1 MHTFEIW
8 APEARTVEVK
18 IAEKSF
24 PLTKREGGWWM
35 AEVATAGP
43 GTDYAF
49 VVNGEEPALPDPRS
63 PWQPKGV
70 HGPSRLFNLAA
81 WNDGKASDGKWTDD
95 GWRPRSLEKAILYEL
110 HLGTFTPEGTLE
122 AAESRLEYLADL
134 GITHIE
140 LMPVATFAG
149 DRGWGY
155 DGVDLYAPH
164 CAYGGPAALLHF
176 INACHGAGLGVL
188 LDVVYNHF
196 GPMGNYLPKFAP
208 YLTGNHVTP
217 WGDAVN
223 LEEAESDGVRRF
235 FIDNALM
242 WLRDYHFDGLRLDAV
257 HALVDRSAI
266 HFLEQLA
273 AEVHHLGLSLG
284 KDLVVIAE
292 SDLND
297 PRLVWATDAGG
308 YGLDAQWSDDFHHA
322 LFTVL
327 TGEKQGY
334 YEDFGS
340 LADLAKALE
349 KTFVYD
355 DVYSRFRKR
364 HHGRPAQGLPGHRF
378 LGYIQNHDQVGNR
391 AKGERLGQIVSL
403 GRAKIAA
410 AIVLTSPFI
419 PLLFQGEEFGASTPF
434 QYFTGYED
442 AEMGRLVSAG
452 RKREFAAFGWKPE
465 EIPDPQDRETFERSK
480 LRWEELAESPHREM
494 LAWYKKL
501 IKLRQRLADLSSG
514 APGSTR
520 VRYDEQARWLI
531 VERSR
536 ARVLCN
542 LGSESVRLE
551 TGGRPEL
558 LLASDESVAVD
569 EKGIALGPDAAAI
582 ILVAG

>member
-1 MHTFEIW
+1 
-8 APEARTVEVK
+8 
-18 IAEKSF
+18 
-24 PLTKREGGWWM
+24 
-35 AEVATAGP
+35 
-43 GTDYAF
+43 
-49 VVNGEEPALPDPRS
+49 
-63 PWQPKGV
+63 
-70 HGPSRLFNLAA
+70 
-81 WNDGKASDGKWTDD
+81 
-95 GWRPRSLEKAILYEL
+95 
-110 HLGTFTPEGTLE
+110 
-122 AAESRLEYLADL
+122 
-134 GITHIE
+134 
-140 LMPVATFAG
+140 
-149 DRGWGY
+149 
-155 DGVDLYAPH
+155 
-164 CAYGGPAALLHF
+164 
-176 INACHGAGLGVL
+176 
-188 LDVVYNHF
+188 
-196 GPMGNYLPKFAP
+196 
-208 YLTGNHVTP
+208 
-217 WGDAVN
+217 
-223 LEEAESDGVRRF
+223 
-235 FIDNALM
+235 
-242 WLRDYHFDGLRLDAV
+242 
-257 HALVDRSAI
+257 
-266 HFLEQLA
+266 
-273 AEVHHLGLSLG
+273 
-284 KDLVVIAE
+284 VIAE

-297 PRLVWATDAGG
+297 PRLVWAAEAGG

-327 TGEKQGY
+327 TGEKEGY

-364 HHGRPAQGLPGHRF
+364 HHGRTAQGLPGHRF

-391 AKGERLGQIVSL
+391 AKGERLGHIVSL

-442 AEMGRLVSAG
+442 AEMGRLVSEG

-465 EIPDPQDRETFERSK
+465 EIPDPQDRSTFERSK
-480 LRWEELAESPHREM
+480 LRWDELAESPHRE
-494 LAWYKKL
+494 LLTWYKKL

-558 LLASDESVAVD
+558 LLASDESVAID
-569 EKGIALGPDAAAI
+569 EEGIALGPDAAAI
-582 ILVAG
+582 ILLAG